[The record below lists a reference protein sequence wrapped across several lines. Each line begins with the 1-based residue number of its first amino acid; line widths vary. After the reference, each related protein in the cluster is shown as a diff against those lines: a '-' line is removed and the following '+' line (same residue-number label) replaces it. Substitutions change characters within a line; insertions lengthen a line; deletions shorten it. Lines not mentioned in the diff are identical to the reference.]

1 MIVDSLLNS
10 KKIKN
15 TQKIYLMTSNK
26 KEFNNQMD
34 FQEVISQ
41 KVLFRE
47 KLD

>member
-1 MIVDSLLNS
+1 
-10 KKIKN
+10 
-15 TQKIYLMTSNK
+15 MTSNK
-26 KEFNNQMD
+26 KEFYNQLD